1 MTTPAYAEIGITTN
15 FSFLRGGSDPRSYV
29 HQASKLGLSAI
40 GIADHNT
47 LAGVVRAWNEL
58 DNDEVIH
65 KPKLLIGARI
75 VFIDGTPDIL
85 VYPSDRTAYG
95 RLCQL
100 LTRGKRGDDITRIEK
115 GECHLSFADLLEFS
129 EGQLLILTLPHRFEP
144 AQALDVLAKL
154 KDSRAEGVWLAASLV
169 YRGDDRRRLARLDE
183 LAAKAKVP
191 LLATNEVLYHDP
203 GRRPLQDVLTC
214 IREKTTIEA
223 VGKKLE
229 ANAERFLK
237 TPREM
242 ARLFRDFP
250 EAIAETM
257 RFADRIDFSLDQ
269 LRYQYPDEP
278 VPPGKTAQGHLEDL
292 TWAGVDKYFGG
303 KIDDKLRATLNKE
316 LALIAELKYAHYFLT
331 VHDIVHYARSQ
342 NILCQG
348 RGSAANSAVCYV
360 LGITSVDP
368 TKVDLLFERF
378 ISKERLE
385 PPDIDVDFEHSR
397 REEVMQYV
405 YRRYG
410 RHRAAIIATVIHYRP
425 RSAIR
430 DVGKA
435 LGLTEDVTAALADTV
450 WGSWGKGLNDMQ
462 VRQAGLDPQNPM
474 INLAVEL
481 ATELIE
487 FPRHLSQHVGGYVLT
502 QDRLDTYVPI
512 GNAAMDD
519 RTFIEWDKDD
529 VDALSMMK
537 VDVLALGML
546 TCIRKCFDLIDQH
559 KGKRYALAD
568 IKGEDDDEVY
578 QMLQRGES
586 LGVFQV
592 ESRAQMNMLPRLKP
606 RTFYDLVIEVAIVRP
621 GPIQGD
627 MVHPYLR
634 RRKMNPADIE
644 YPYPKGGNKNELREV
659 LHKTLGV
666 PLFQE
671 QAMRIAIVAA
681 EFTSEEANGLR
692 RAMATFRNVGT
703 IGNFEDKMIGNMI
716 RRGYD
721 PQFARNCFDQIKGF
735 GSYGFPESHA
745 ASFAQLVYISSWL
758 KYHHPDAFCCGLLNS
773 QPMGFYAPAQIVGD
787 ARKNGVEVRD
797 IDVSYSFA
805 QNTLDQ
811 GSGKYCAVR
820 LGFRQIDGFHWL
832 DEDEERL
839 KRDRA
844 LRKRSVE
851 KQESGTHERMG
862 SFPPCGGGVGRG
874 VSRTGSGR
882 GLPLS
887 PTLPRKGGE
896 SPTTSRAA
904 LSEVEQDWA
913 DRIVAARKRR
923 PFTSLED
930 FARDTGLPKRA
941 LILLAD
947 ADAFRSLGLDRR
959 EALWQVRRL
968 PDDVP
973 LPLFEAATAREQ
985 PDEYAKPLPEMPLP
999 EQVVADYQTIRLSL
1013 KGHPMEFLREMFS
1026 RERIVAC
1033 KEISH
1038 ENERRRVRCAGVVL
1052 VRQRPG
1058 SASGVVFMTL
1068 EDETG
1073 IANVVVWPKIMEQYR
1088 KEVMGARL
1096 IEVQGYI
1103 QSSPEKVTHL
1113 IAQRMIDRSHD
1124 LVGLANDAL
1133 SRKHPV
1139 PAGATVVEPLNEDPR
1154 ALTDMPAQKIRHPRN
1169 VRILP
1174 PSRDFH

>member
-1 MTTPAYAEIGITTN
+1 MTSPAYAEIGITTN
-15 FSFLRGGSDPRSYV
+15 FSFLRGGSDPRAYV
-29 HQASKLGLSAI
+29 HQAGTLGISAI

-47 LAGVVRAWNEL
+47 LAGVVRAYKEL
-58 DNDEVIH
+58 DNPNVEH
-65 KPKLLIGARI
+65 KPKLLTGARI

-85 VYPSDRTAYG
+85 AYPRDRAAYG

-115 GECHLSFADLLEFS
+115 GECRLTLADLIEFA
-129 EGQLLILTLPHRFEP
+129 EGQLLVLTLPHRFVAE
-144 AQALDVLAKL
+144 QALHVLAQL
-154 KDSRAEGVWLAASLV
+154 AASRAEGVWLAASLI
-169 YRGDDRRRLARLDE
+169 YRGDDRRRLARLAD
-183 LAAKAKVP
+183 LAAKAKVR
-191 LLATNEVLYHDP
+191 LLATNEVLYHHP
-203 GRRPLQDVLTC
+203 ARRPLQDVLTC

-223 VGKKLE
+223 AGKRLE

-237 TPREM
+237 PPREM
-242 ARLFRDFP
+242 ARLFRDHP
-250 EAIAETM
+250 DAIAETM

-269 LRYQYPDEP
+269 LKYQYPDEP

-292 TWAGVDKYFGG
+292 TWAGVEQYFGG
-303 KIDDKLRATLNKE
+303 NIDAKLRATLKKE
-316 LALIAELKYAHYFLT
+316 LRLIAELNYAHYFLT

-450 WGSWGKGLNDMQ
+450 WGSWGKGLNDIQ
-462 VRQAGLDPQNPM
+462 VRQAGLDPNNPM

-481 ATELIE
+481 ATELID

-512 GNAAMDD
+512 SNAAMDD

-529 VDALSMMK
+529 VDALNMMK

-546 TCIRKCFDLIDQH
+546 TCIRKCFDLIEKH
-559 KGKRYALAD
+559 KGKRYELSD
-568 IKGEDDDEVY
+568 IKSKDDDEVY

-634 RRKMNPADIE
+634 RRKMNPEDIE

-703 IGNFEDKMIGNMI
+703 IGSFEEKMIGNMI

-758 KYHHPDAFCCGLLNS
+758 KHYHPDAFCCGLLNS

-797 IDVSYSFA
+797 VDVTYSFA
-805 QNTLDQ
+805 QNTLENTE
-811 GSGKYCAVR
+811 GRYCAVR

-832 DEDEERL
+832 DEDEEAL
-839 KRDRA
+839 KREQA
-844 LRKRSVE
+844 KRQGKVHVV
-851 KQESGTHERMG
+851 QE
-862 SFPPCGGGVGRG
+862 
-874 VSRTGSGR
+874 
-882 GLPLS
+882 
-887 PTLPRKGGE
+887 
-896 SPTTSRAA
+896 
-904 LSEVEQDWA
+904 DWA
-913 DRIVAARKRR
+913 DRIVAARNRR
-923 PFTSLED
+923 RFTSLED

-985 PDEYAKPLPEMPLP
+985 PDEHARPLPLMPRA

-1013 KGHPMEFLREMFS
+1013 KGHPMEFLREAFT

-1033 KEISH
+1033 REISH

-1096 IEVQGYI
+1096 ILVEGYI

-1124 LVGLANDAL
+1124 LVGLADVAL
-1133 SRKHPV
+1133 SGKHSLS
-1139 PAGATVVEPLNEDPR
+1139 AGGGGELNDDR
-1154 ALTDMPAQKIRHPRN
+1154 RDLADMPAQKIRHPRN